1 MENIH
6 KILLPEYL
14 ISAKKKL
21 KLTSM
26 LLLSLLLLST
36 SLVAQN
42 KSMIKGLVVDDTNQP
57 LIGATVIIKDVKNS
71 GVITDT
77 NGQFSLNVPE
87 GKKVLVISYIGYKT
101 QEVNISDNRFIK
113 VKLSDNSLNMDEVVV
128 VGYGKQKKASI
139 VGSIA
144 QTSGKVLE
152 RTGGV
157 SSLAAALTGNLPGIT
172 TMTSSGKPG
181 EEDPQIIIRG
191 ISSWNNSSPLILV
204 DGIERAINSVDI
216 TSVESVSVLKDA
228 SATAV
233 YGVRGANGVILITT
247 KRGVEGKA
255 KIEVGFSST
264 MKAPSVLPGKMDSY
278 DALQVKNRA
287 IEYEL
292 NQQPG
297 SWVYMNSQPFI
308 NMYRNQTTQAQKERY
323 PNIDWQKLEFKDYAM
338 SYNANVN
345 ISGGTKFVKYF
356 TAVDFVNEG
365 DVVKLIPN
373 DKGYQSGYDYNRVN
387 SRANLDFQ
395 LTKTT
400 KFLINLSGS
409 YGKKRAPFNVIT
421 ENYLW
426 AGAYK
431 TPPDIYY
438 PKYSDGAWGYYPG
451 NGTDAANSAMSL
463 SIGGDGYTTTTR
475 VASDFTLNQ
484 DLGMLL
490 KGLSA
495 KATVSLDNTFVETL
509 RGIDMSTT
517 YVSRQEYINPY
528 TGIISY
534 SNSADGL
541 TNFDYYMQN
550 NWVTKGGGMDNNQTY
565 RNLNYQ
571 AQLFYEGR
579 FGNHNVTAMGNF
591 ARQVQASGANI
602 PSYRQDLVFRTT
614 YAYKDKYFAEYNGA
628 YNGSEKFA
636 PANRFA
642 FFSSGALGYMISEEN
657 FMKGLKFL
665 DLLKLRVSYGQI
677 GDDTM
682 NGRWL
687 YMDQMNNSTTQAQMS
702 IITEGNSDYSTYTWN
717 NQTQIGNPNI
727 SWEKVTKKN
736 IGADFSIFK
745 NLFSGSV
752 DFFNDYRT
760 NISLP
765 GASRA
770 VPSYFGFT
778 PPTVNV
784 GIVKVNGYELE
795 LKYSQ
800 KIGKNVHLWAN
811 ASMTH
816 AVDIVVNKDD
826 PALYPEYLKA
836 AGYPNNQSKSTIS
849 KGFYN
854 SWDELYGSTAFSSA
868 DTKIP
873 GNYRIVDF
881 DCDGVIDGTK
891 DRVRYGYPTNPQN
904 TYNTTVGVD
913 WKGFSAFVQF
923 YGVNNVSRYIQ
934 VQSFSNGSLPFFN
947 NVYTEGTY
955 WSKNNMTADSP
966 MPKVSNSLNGA
977 SEGTRYMYDG
987 SYVRLKN
994 AEIAYTFTSKW
1005 VRSIGLQ
1012 SLRIFSNGNDLFLW
1026 THTPDDREVSAING
1040 NSYPTVRRYNL
1051 GLKLTL

>member
-6 KILLPEYL
+6 KILLFEFL
-14 ISAKKKL
+14 ISAKNKL

-26 LLLSLLLLST
+26 LLLSLLFLST
-36 SLVAQN
+36 PMVAQN

-57 LIGATVIIKDVKNS
+57 LIGATVIIKNVNNS
-71 GVITDT
+71 GVITDV
-77 NGQFSLNVPE
+77 NGRFTINLPE
-87 GKKVLVISYIGYKT
+87 GKNVLVITYIGYEK
-101 QEVNISDNRFIK
+101 QEVTILDNRFITIK
-113 VKLSDNSLNMDEVVV
+113 MNDNSLDMDEVVV

-144 QTSGKVLE
+144 QTTGKALE

-157 SSLAAALTGNLPGIT
+157 SSLGAALTGNLPGIT
-172 TMTSSGKPG
+172 TLVSSGKPG

-204 DGIERAINSVDI
+204 DGIERAISSVDI

-233 YGVRGANGVILITT
+233 YGVRGANGVVLITT

-255 KIEVGFSST
+255 KIQVGFSST
-264 MKAPSVLPGKMDSY
+264 MKAPSQLPGKMDSY

-297 SWVYMNSQPFI
+297 SWIYMNSQSFI

-365 DVVKLIPN
+365 DIVKLMPN
-373 DKGYQSGYDYNRVN
+373 DKGYSSGYDYNRVN
-387 SRANLDFQ
+387 TRANLDFQ
-395 LTKTT
+395 LTNST
-400 KFLINLSGS
+400 KFSINLAGS
-409 YGKKRAPFNVIT
+409 YGKKRAPMNVIS
-421 ENYLW
+421 ENYMW
-426 AGAYK
+426 SGAYR

-451 NGTDAANSAMSL
+451 NGVDAANSAMSL

-475 VASDFTLNQ
+475 ITSDFTLNQ
-484 DLGMLL
+484 DLGMFL

-495 KATVSLDNTFVETL
+495 KATVSLDNTFVETG
-509 RGIDMSTT
+509 RGVNMSST
-517 YVSRQEYINPY
+517 YISRQEYISPY
-528 TGIISY
+528 TGLITY
-534 SNSADGL
+534 ANTPDAL

-550 NWVTKGGGMDNNQTY
+550 NWTTGGGGMDNNQTY

-571 AQLFYEGR
+571 AQLLYEGR
-579 FGNHNVTAMGNF
+579 FGDHNVTAMGNF

-614 YAYKDKYFAEYNGA
+614 YSYKDKYFAEYNGA

-636 PANRFA
+636 PAYRFA
-642 FFSSGALGYMISEEN
+642 FFSSGALGYMISEEK
-657 FMKGLKFL
+657 FMKSLTFL

-677 GDDTM
+677 GDDNM

-687 YMDQMNNSTTQAQMS
+687 YMDQMSNSTSQGALST
-702 IITEGNSDYSTYTWN
+702 TGENSDYSTYTWN
-717 NQTQIGNPNI
+717 SQTQIGNPNI

-736 IGADFSIFK
+736 IGADFSVFK
-745 NLFSGSV
+745 NLFSGSI
-752 DFFNDYRT
+752 DFFNDYRS

-816 AVDIVVNKDD
+816 AVDEVVNKDD

-873 GNYRIVDF
+873 GNYRILDF

-904 TYNTTVGVD
+904 TYNTSAGID
-913 WKGFSAFVQF
+913 WNGFSAYVQF

-947 NVYTEGTY
+947 VVYTEGTY
-955 WSKNNMTADSP
+955 WSKENMNADSP

-987 SYVRLKN
+987 SYIRLKN
-994 AEIAYTFTSKW
+994 AEISYTFTSKW
-1005 VRSIGLQ
+1005 VRSLGLQ
-1012 SLRIFSNGNDLFLW
+1012 SLRVFTNGNDLFLW
-1026 THTPDDREVSAING
+1026 TRTPDDREVSAING

-1051 GLKLTL
+1051 GFKLTL